1 MHGRRYFRVLYYRR
15 LMSGVEP
22 IRIKPLGRG
31 RLSETQWARTA
42 QQRVVRLAQM
52 PPVHEAFSWLRR
64 KEIQFQERQMELA
77 RIPAPPFG
85 EAERAEWLVYRF
97 RELELKDVH
106 IDAVGNVIAV
116 LPGADEEDTGYVS
129 LSAHIDTVFPPDTPL
144 DIRRDRDRLY
154 GPGISDNAAGVVA
167 MLGVAGALRETRLRP
182 SSPIVFIGN
191 VGEEGEGNLRGIRHI
206 FDDTRWKDAIAFSIM
221 IDGAGT
227 DSIIAEGLGS
237 RRFEVTVTGPGG
249 HSWSDFGV
257 PNPIII
263 LSKIIHTFAATEV
276 HSKPKTTFNI
286 GVIEGGTSVNSIP
299 ESACMR
305 VDVRSI
311 SPPEIE
317 RLEEALRNAAEE
329 AKISGIDIE
338 IRTIGDRPSAELRG
352 DSALLAITRAVDA
365 HFGITSRLQR
375 ASTDANIPLSQ
386 GREAVALGA
395 GGTGA
400 GAHTIHEWFDPY
412 GRELG
417 LKRLLL
423 LTLALTGLS
432 N

>member
-1 MHGRRYFRVLYYRR
+1 
-15 LMSGVEP
+15 MSGVEP
-22 IRIKPLGRG
+22 LRVKTLAKRG

-42 QQRVVRLAQM
+42 QQRVVRLAEM
-52 PPVHEAFSWLRR
+52 PAIHEAFAWLRR
-64 KEIQFQERQMELA
+64 KEIQLQERQMELA

-85 EAERAEWLVYRF
+85 EAARADWVQYRF
-97 RELELKDVH
+97 RELGLKDVH
-106 IDAVGNVIAV
+106 IDAVGNVLGVI
-116 LPGADEEDTGYVS
+116 PGEDTEDGYVS
-129 LSAHIDTVFPPDTPL
+129 ISAHIDTVFPEGTLL
-144 DIRRDRDRLY
+144 DIRRERERLY
-154 GPGISDNAAGVVA
+154 GPSISDNAAGVVA
-167 MLGVAGALRETRLRP
+167 LLAIAGAIREIRIQP

-206 FDDTRWKDAIAFSIM
+206 FNETRWKDVIDFSVM

-249 HSWSDFGV
+249 HSWSDYGV
-257 PNPIII
+257 PNPIVVLARII
-263 LSKIIHTFAATEV
+263 NTFNTV
-276 HSKPKTTFNI
+276 DLHNRPKTTMNI
-286 GVIEGGTSVNSIP
+286 GIIEGGTSVNSIP
-299 ESACMR
+299 ERASMR

-311 SPPEIE
+311 AVSEIE
-317 RLEEALRNAAEE
+317 RLEEALRRAAED
-329 AKISGIDIE
+329 AKTSDIDIE
-338 IRTIGDRPSAELRG
+338 VKAIGDRPAAELRG
-352 DSALLAITRAVDA
+352 DSALLAMTRAVDV

-375 ASTDANIPLSQ
+375 ASTDANIPLAQ
-386 GREAVALGA
+386 GREAIALGA

-423 LTLALTGLS
+423 LTLALTGIES
-432 N
+432 

>member
-1 MHGRRYFRVLYYRR
+1 
-15 LMSGVEP
+15 MSGVEP
-22 IRIKPLGRG
+22 LRVKTLAKRG

-42 QQRVVRLAQM
+42 QQRVVRLAEM
-52 PPVHEAFSWLRR
+52 PAIHEAFAWLRR
-64 KEIQFQERQMELA
+64 KEIQLQERQMELA

-85 EAERAEWLVYRF
+85 EAARADWVQYRF
-97 RELELKDVH
+97 RELGLKDVH
-106 IDAVGNVIAV
+106 IDAVGNVLGVI
-116 LPGADEEDTGYVS
+116 PGEDTEDGYVS
-129 LSAHIDTVFPPDTPL
+129 ISAHIDTVFPEGTLL
-144 DIRRDRDRLY
+144 DIRRERERLY
-154 GPGISDNAAGVVA
+154 GPSISDNAAGVVA
-167 MLGVAGALRETRLRP
+167 LLAIAGAIREIRIQP

-206 FDDTRWKDAIAFSIM
+206 FNETRWKDVIDFSVM

-249 HSWSDFGV
+249 HSWSDYGV
-257 PNPIII
+257 PNPIVVLARII
-263 LSKIIHTFAATEV
+263 NTFNTV
-276 HSKPKTTFNI
+276 DLHNRPKTTMNI
-286 GVIEGGTSVNSIP
+286 GIIEGGTSVNSIP
-299 ESACMR
+299 ERASMR

-311 SPPEIE
+311 AVSEIE
-317 RLEEALRNAAEE
+317 RLEEALRRAAED
-329 AKISGIDIE
+329 AKTSDIDIE
-338 IRTIGDRPSAELRG
+338 VKTIGDRPAAELRG
-352 DSALLAITRAVDA
+352 DSALLAMTRAVDV

-375 ASTDANIPLSQ
+375 ASTDANIPLAQ
-386 GREAVALGA
+386 GREAIALGA

-423 LTLALTGLS
+423 LTLALTGIES
-432 N
+432 